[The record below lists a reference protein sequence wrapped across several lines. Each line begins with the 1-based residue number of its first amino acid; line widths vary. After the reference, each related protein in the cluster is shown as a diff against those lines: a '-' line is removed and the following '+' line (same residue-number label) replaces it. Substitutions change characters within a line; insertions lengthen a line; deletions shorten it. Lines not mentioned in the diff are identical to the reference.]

1 MEAVISR
8 LVGTNDDDA
17 LVARCQVGEQ
27 EAFRVLVD
35 RHQRLI
41 YTIALRMLGN
51 AEEATDIAQE
61 TFVRAYSALD
71 RYKPDGHFGAWL
83 RRIAVNLCL
92 NQQRRPPTV
101 SLDEIDP
108 DSADAASSDMTDD
121 PAHIVMA
128 QAQAQA
134 VRRAMNGLPPEYRA
148 VVVLR
153 YLDGL
158 SYRDIAQSLGVS
170 VPTVETRLH
179 RAKKMLQERLRDVI

>member
-1 MEAVISR
+1 MEAVLR
-8 LVGTNDDDA
+8 AAWVTNDDDA
-17 LVARCQVGEQ
+17 LVARCRAGER

-35 RHQRLI
+35 RHQRVI
-41 YTIALRMLGN
+41 YSVALRMLGN
-51 AEEATDIAQE
+51 AEEATDVAQE
-61 TFVRAYSALD
+61 TFVRAYTALD

-92 NQQRRPPTV
+92 NERRRPTTI
-101 SLDEIDP
+101 SLDDVDP
-108 DSADAASSDMTDD
+108 DGLTTDD
-121 PAHIVMA
+121 PAHIVLA

-134 VRRAMNGLPPEYRA
+134 VRRAIGGLPPEYRV

-158 SYRDIAQSLGVS
+158 SYRDIAKSLGVS

-179 RAKKMLQERLRDVI
+179 RAKKMLQERLQDVV

>member
-1 MEAVISR
+1 MEAALRAVA
-8 LVGTNDDDA
+8 VANDDDT
-17 LVARCQVGEQ
+17 LVARCRAGEQ

-35 RHQRLI
+35 RHQRVI
-41 YTIALRMLGN
+41 YSIALRMLGN
-51 AEEATDIAQE
+51 EEEATDAAQE
-61 TFVRAYSALD
+61 TFVRAYTALD
-71 RYKPDGHFGAWL
+71 RYRPDGHFGAWL

-101 SLDEIDP
+101 PLEEA
-108 DSADAASSDMTDD
+108 DSNGCMADD
-121 PAHIVMA
+121 PACIVLA
-128 QAQAQA
+128 EAQAQA
-134 VRRAMNGLPPEYRA
+134 VRRAVGGLPPEYRA

-158 SYRDIAQSLGVS
+158 SYRDIAKSLGVS